1 MQAMAP
7 VAGQRAL
14 EYIDRIA
21 CFGTDPVKPMQKRP
35 LLILAVLLFM
45 QQSAA
50 DPGIDARDI
59 IRETIDH
66 YRGLSSYSEMSMS
79 IHRPD
84 WERTMSMQA
93 WSSGSKKTLV
103 RVTAPPRDAG
113 NATLVL
119 DDNKVWSFTPRIN
132 RVIRI
137 PSSMMSQSWMGSD
150 FSNKDISRTDEI
162 VEQYDHQLLRT
173 DEHEGHKVYVIESIP
188 HEESAIVWG
197 KEISHIRDDYVEL
210 QHDFLDQDLQTVKS
224 LKTLDIQEMSG
235 RMFAVQQRM
244 NMLEKADEW
253 TEIRVQVL
261 DFDRVIPDYLFTLSN
276 LRNPRE

>member
-1 MQAMAP
+1 MQIKPFLMLA
-7 VAGQRAL
+7 AL
-14 EYIDRIA
+14 L
-21 CFGTDPVKPMQKRP
+21 VSQ
-35 LLILAVLLFM
+35 LSLAET
-45 QQSAA
+45 
-50 DPGIDARDI
+50 GIEARDI
-59 IRETIDH
+59 IRGAIEH
-66 YRGLSSYSEMSMS
+66 FRGLTSYSEMTMT

-84 WERTMSMQA
+84 WERTMSMNG
-93 WSSGSKKTLV
+93 WSSGGKKTLV

-119 DDNKVWSFTPRIN
+119 DDNKVWSYAPRIN

-162 VEQYDHQLLRT
+162 VDSYDHTVVRT

-210 QHDFLDQDLQTVKS
+210 EHHFIDQDMQTVKI
-224 LKTLDIQEMSG
+224 LKTLDIQLKGG
-235 RMFAVQQRM
+235 RMIAVHQRM
-244 NMLEKADEW
+244 NMLEKEHEW
-253 TEIRVQVL
+253 TEISVQEL
-261 DFDRVIPDYLFTLSN
+261 DFERQIPDFLFTQSN